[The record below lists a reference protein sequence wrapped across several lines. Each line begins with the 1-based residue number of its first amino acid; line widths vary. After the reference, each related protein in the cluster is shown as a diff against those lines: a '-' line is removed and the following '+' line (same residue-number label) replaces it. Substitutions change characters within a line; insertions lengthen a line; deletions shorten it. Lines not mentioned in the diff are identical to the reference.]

1 MGEAPKLDGLGGPRT
16 TVASDDGLAGSWD
29 AFCDGLRAAGHETL
43 AAASSEGDA
52 ADGLVQLGQLLEV
65 ALRWYLRGADP
76 DRPRFMEINDTPEV
90 ADNLFAAVRG
100 DAVYRITGDVS
111 TLFDINVSVHSSW
124 AWLKPSRPSGDLGLA
139 ELGVGA
145 DGRVELVLGGEP
157 RPGNWL
163 PLPADAAFIQLREY
177 HADYGSHRPGL
188 WSIERIGG
196 DAPLPA
202 RASARDVAGRL
213 AGALSWAQRYS
224 SFHRAALG
232 FTFPE
237 AQNTM
242 RPPAT
247 NPGGNSHIWY
257 GFGRFALR
265 DDQALILEFDAPDAR
280 LWSVQWLLDPWYEN
294 PDLLNRPTGITGA
307 EAHVDGDGRVR
318 VVFAARDPGAPNWL
332 DVGGYERGLFVT
344 RWIWCEHGPPTSL
357 SVVSSS
363 ELRARLPADTPVVT
377 PEQRAAQL
385 LRRRTH
391 FVHRRR

>member
-1 MGEAPKLDGLGGPRT
+1 MSEAPKAEGF
-16 TVASDDGLAGSWD
+16 ASADKLARSWD

-43 AAASSEGDA
+43 AAASNEFDA
-52 ADGLVQLGQLLEV
+52 ADGMAQLGLLLEA

-76 DRPRFMEINDTPEV
+76 DHPRFIEINDTPEV

-100 DAVYRITGDVS
+100 DAVYRLTGDAS
-111 TLFDINVSVHSSW
+111 TLFDINISVHSSW
-124 AWLKPSRPSGDLGLA
+124 AWLKPSKPSGDLGLK
-139 ELGVGA
+139 ELDVGE

-163 PLPADAAFIQLREY
+163 PLPPDAEFIQLREY
-177 HADYGSHRPGL
+177 HADYGGHRPGL

-196 DAPLPA
+196 DASSPA
-202 RASARDVAGRL
+202 RASAEDVAGRL

-237 AQNTM
+237 APNSM

-257 GFGRFALR
+257 GFGRFALE
-265 DDQALILEFDAPDAR
+265 DDQALILEFDEPDAR

-294 PDLLNRPTGITGA
+294 PDLLNRLTGITGA
-307 EAHVDGDGRVR
+307 QAHVDGDGRVR
-318 VVFAARDPGAPNWL
+318 VVFAGRDPGVPNWL
-332 DVGGYERGLFVT
+332 DVGGYRRGLFVT
-344 RWIWCEHGPPTSL
+344 RWIWCERGPPTSL